1 LEIKENKKMSD
12 EEKNDII
19 EYVTFKIL
27 SEKYKNT

>member
-1 LEIKENKKMSD
+1 LEIKKNDKLSD